1 MNGML
6 ITVKAEEAVSMI
18 RNVVI
23 PFIEA
28 EDCKD
33 GNIHAFEIVNTEWVP
48 EGVVLRKPRISE
60 AAKMVARCF
69 LKNRAPFQY
78 YPKVGPIK
86 LKSAD
91 QRFGLG

>member
-6 ITVKAEEAVSMI
+6 ITIKAEEAVSMI

-33 GNIHAFEIVNTEWVP
+33 GNIHAFEIVNT
-48 EGVVLRKPRISE
+48 
-60 AAKMVARCF
+60 
-69 LKNRAPFQY
+69 
-78 YPKVGPIK
+78 
-86 LKSAD
+86 
-91 QRFGLG
+91 